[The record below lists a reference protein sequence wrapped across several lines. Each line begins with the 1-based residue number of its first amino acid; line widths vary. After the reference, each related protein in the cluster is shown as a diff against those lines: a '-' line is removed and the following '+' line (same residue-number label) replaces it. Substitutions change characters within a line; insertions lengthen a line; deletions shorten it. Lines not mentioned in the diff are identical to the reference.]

1 MSSKKDIIV
10 FILLMVPY
18 HILKY
23 TFHVMLCKMILQN
36 KCNNNKYVQKHHGT
50 YQSCCIHGHYNRLL
64 LIAREELHMYVREK
78 EYVFR
83 EWFVKQWN
91 SFGNTLVMLYYIHCE
106 WKTEEIVK
114 LPLWGYSFDL
124 PLQFLHLI
132 VKQKH
137 ENIFF

>member
-1 MSSKKDIIV
+1 MSSDQDLKGFMSSKKDIIV

-64 LIAREELHMYVREK
+64 LIAREENVSGVYSNYNPQTFCCTKH
-78 EYVFR
+78 FP
-83 EWFVKQWN
+83 FFSAQWN
-91 SFGNTLVMLYYIHCE
+91 LNSLLT
-106 WKTEEIVK
+106 
-114 LPLWGYSFDL
+114 
-124 PLQFLHLI
+124 
-132 VKQKH
+132 
-137 ENIFF
+137 NI